1 MGGARAETS
10 DTGLRTER
18 DLGGVL
24 VADIGGTHARF
35 ALVHRDPISSVYHV
49 SQAVTLASADFDSVE
64 QSLDT
69 YLETITGSRPLGAC
83 LAVAGPIGEDRIR
96 LTNLH
101 WEFSAR
107 ELGRR
112 FGIENFL
119 VVNDFAAFL
128 AGVTVIGQEN
138 LSMVKPG
145 VPVST
150 SPVAALGPGTG
161 LGISSI
167 TRGAGGWHPVASE
180 GGHAGFA
187 PGNEQELEIAR
198 ILMRRFGRVSLEQV
212 ISGPGMANLYEALCV
227 IAGQKPQPRTPEQ
240 ITALGLSG
248 DDALCEQTLRVFCAI
263 LGSVAGDLALI
274 TGARGGVFLGGG
286 VVRKFESMLVNGDF
300 VRRFCD
306 KGVMSD
312 YVAQIPV
319 YTVHGGQAAL
329 IGAAVLLEKI
339 DGLSIPAGAGMPSSA
354 AQ

>member
-1 MGGARAETS
+1 MSAPGVAART
-10 DTGLRTER
+10 R
-18 DLGGVL
+18 DLSAYNDSQSVL

-35 ALVHRDPISSVYHV
+35 ALVSRDPV
-49 SQAVTLASADFDSVE
+49 SGTYRVAQASTLASADFDSVE
-64 QSLDT
+64 QSLDV
-69 YLETITGSRPLGAC
+69 YLETVAGPRPKGAC
-83 LAVAGPIGEDRIR
+83 LAVAGPVGEDRIR

-101 WEFSAR
+101 WEFSTR

-112 FGIENFL
+112 FGMKDFL

-128 AGVTVIGQEN
+128 AGVTVIGQEH
-138 LSMVKPG
+138 LSQLKPG
-145 VPVST
+145 VPVSLA
-150 SPVAALGPGTG
+150 PIAALGPGTG
-161 LGISSI
+161 LGIASI

-198 ILMRRFGRVSLEQV
+198 ILMSRFGRVSLEQV
-212 ISGPGMANLYEALCV
+212 ISGPGMANLYEAICV

-248 DDALCEQTLRVFCAI
+248 DDALCEQTLRAFCAI

-274 TGARGGVFLGGG
+274 TGARGGIYLGGG
-286 VVRKFESMLVNGDF
+286 VVRKFESVLLNGEF

-319 YTVHGGQAAL
+319 YTVHGGQSAL
-329 IGAAVLLEKI
+329 VGAAVLLEKV
-339 DGLSIPAGAGMPSSA
+339 GG
-354 AQ
+354 